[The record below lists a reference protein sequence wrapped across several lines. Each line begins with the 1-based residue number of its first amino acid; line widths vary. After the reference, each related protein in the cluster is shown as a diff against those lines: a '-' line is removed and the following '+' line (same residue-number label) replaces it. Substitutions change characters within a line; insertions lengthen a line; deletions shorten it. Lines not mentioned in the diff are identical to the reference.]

1 MIGLAHEI
9 QCELLFDGERLV
21 ENGRVRVDDS
31 VVTEVTAGNGPLD
44 GGARAEDVLRTK
56 FLMPGL
62 IDAHVHMTG
71 YVEGLPAGVPFQPMK
86 HFARLCIY
94 NGVTAVRDTGNSLET
109 LFYLREWTEKYS
121 GPRVFGSG
129 PLLDSPPLTWPFS
142 RIVRDEADAYREV
155 GRLAFEGVDLIKA
168 YRHINPDLL
177 ATIVAAA
184 SEHGLPVAVDSRLTS
199 ALKASA
205 AGVRSIEHMT
215 NVRPDHEPTVDQ
227 SGTDGIVGLAREWS
241 DVDVESAAASDL
253 AETLVENGTF
263 VVPTLSVLR
272 RWSLIEEMIND
283 PHLDYMVPVMPY
295 HKYLKNLRGPI
306 GKVVG
311 RRYMDKY
318 LPIPWLKGADRSRV
332 EQGLE
337 RMGGMLRLLH
347 AKGVKLAAGTDAP
360 NPSVVPGFGLHQELA
375 EMARQGLP
383 GTAILNA
390 ATAGAADLIGRTD
403 FGRIVAG
410 GCADLLLIDG
420 NPTEDIVHLRKIQ
433 AVFKGGALIDR
444 QHVLHTLHEE
454 MKRVEDPR

>member
-1 MIGLAHEI
+1 MAHEI
-9 QCELLFDGERLV
+9 HCELLFDGEKLI
-21 ENGRVRVDDS
+21 EDARVRI
-31 VVTEVTAGNGPLD
+31 D
-44 GGARAEDVLRTK
+44 GGVVLEVIAGEEPLGAAGSVGDVLRTK

-62 IDAHVHMTG
+62 IDAHVHVTG

-142 RIVRDEADAYREV
+142 RIVRDNADAQREV
-155 GRLAFEGVDLIKA
+155 NRLAFEGVDLIKA
-168 YRHINPDLL
+168 YRHIDPDLL
-177 ATIVAAA
+177 STIVGAA
-184 SEHGLPVAVDSRLTS
+184 SEHGLPVAVDSRLSS
-199 ALKASA
+199 ALRASA

-215 NVRPDHEPTVDQ
+215 NVRPDFEPSADQ

-241 DVDVESAAASDL
+241 EVDVDSVGARDL
-253 AETLVENGTF
+253 ADVLLGNGTF

-318 LPIPWLKGADRSRV
+318 LPIPWLKGADRTRV

-337 RMGGMLRLLH
+337 RMGAMLRLLH
-347 AKGVKLAAGTDAP
+347 SRGVKLAAGTDAP
-360 NPSVVPGFGLHQELA
+360 NPSIVPGFGLHQELA
-375 EMARQGLP
+375 EMVRHGLP
-383 GTAILNA
+383 ETAVLTA
-390 ATAGAADLIGRTD
+390 ATAGAADLIGRPD
-403 FGRIVAG
+403 LGRVTVG
-410 GCADLLLIDG
+410 GCADLLLLDG
-420 NPTEDIVHLRKIQ
+420 NPVKDMVHLRKIQ
-433 AVFKGGALIDR
+433 AIFKGGELIDR
-444 QHVLHTLHEE
+444 EHVADTLHQE
-454 MKRVEDPR
+454 MQRVEDPR